1 MQIGERGQVTIPLAL
16 RERFG
21 LLPHTEVEFEVREGM
36 LVVRKKDEAVRRQ
49 FDQLYGRKQ
58 LGKSTDE
65 LMRLLRDDE

>member
-1 MQIGERGQVTIPLAL
+1 MQIGERGQVTILQAL

-21 LLPHTEVEFEVREGM
+21 LLPQTEVEFVVSEGL
-36 LVVRKKDEAVRRQ
+36 LVIRKKEDAVRQQ
-49 FDQLYGRKQ
+49 FDHLYGRKQ